1 VEEGEREMT
10 GPRPAGR
17 PWTLADDDMLR
28 GLLASGMKPRLI
40 AQKLKRSIGAIQT
53 RIFFFKKPRKRLPPK
68 RTA

>member
-17 PWTLADDDMLR
+17 LWTLTDDDMLR
-28 GLLASGMKPRLI
+28 KLLASGMSQRLI

-53 RIFFFKKPRKRLPPK
+53 RIYLFKKLRKRLPPK
-68 RTA
+68 LTD

>member
-1 VEEGEREMT
+1 MT

-17 PWTLADDDMLR
+17 RWTLADDNMLR
-28 GLLASGMKPRLI
+28 GLVASGMKPRLI

-53 RIFFFKKPRKRLPPK
+53 RIFLFKKPRKRLPPK